1 MAPER
6 KNARRTTPQDIDKGK
21 KNANGNDIDALT
33 NEISSLKKLIA
44 DKDYIIDDLVLER
57 DQISDDEYAQRVK
70 YETAQKQL
78 ADTTGKIRDLEHERA
93 SLKKEIQDLNDDV
106 INSLVA
112 ERDEI
117 GELRRKERKQLA
129 EATGK
134 IQDLEHERAYLKKEN
149 CDLRAKLMNEQ
160 ENRSHSTATKIFGN
174 ENATPDTAH
183 TDNESHL
190 KICNSADSTDS
201 GIGMQSLTQLIDD
214 RIGIMIHAK
223 LKDHDSKARDGPHE
237 NIISQTSKYALEQCT
252 TNLDTDRKRNIIVH
266 GLKEDGI
273 SDEHQIKEIF
283 TSTTTQHA
291 PMSICRLGPKKA
303 NKIRPIMLRMQSLSE
318 KEEFMS
324 KLWMLK
330 NVRMKFKN
338 LSITND
344 YTLDERKMIKECVAE
359 ANRRNTTGTKGYLW
373 KVRGTP
379 KEGLR
384 IIKIASQE

>member
-1 MAPER
+1 MAPGR

-57 DQISDDEYAQRVK
+57 EQISDDKYAQRVK

-78 ADTTGKIRDLEHERA
+78 A
-93 SLKKEIQDLNDDV
+93 
-106 INSLVA
+106 
-112 ERDEI
+112 
-117 GELRRKERKQLA
+117 

-134 IQDLEHERAYLKKEN
+134 IRDLEHERAYLKKEN

-190 KICNSADSTDS
+190 KICNSAVSTDS

-291 PMSICRLGPKKA
+291 PMSTCRLGPKKA